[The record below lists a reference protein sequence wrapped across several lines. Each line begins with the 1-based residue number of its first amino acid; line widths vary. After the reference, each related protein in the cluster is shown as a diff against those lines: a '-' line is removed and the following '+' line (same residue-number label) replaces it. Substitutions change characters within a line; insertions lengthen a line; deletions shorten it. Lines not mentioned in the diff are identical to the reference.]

1 MTWCKRDLLATRGA
15 VWLLFLLGGA
25 MSGCAG
31 LPSDSD
37 VTRALDVQRLD
48 SPNAEIVSVRVR
60 DQGGG
65 LEVSG
70 RLQKRYAGRS
80 PIPGHLH
87 IEALDQ
93 NGVVLGQATTR
104 YHRLNPKLGS
114 STFSQFLDVR
124 AENVRTLRVVH
135 HQGPDES
142 SGIPVASAHR
152 DLLDSS
158 EPA

>member
-1 MTWCKRDLLATRGA
+1 MAWHKRDLLPTGRV
-15 VWLLFLLGGA
+15 VWLLLLLGGA
-25 MSGCAG
+25 VSGCAG

-48 SPNAEIVSVRVR
+48 SPNAQIVSVRVR

-80 PIPGHLH
+80 PIPGKLH
-87 IEALDQ
+87 IEALDR
-93 NGVVLGQATTR
+93 NGVVLGQDTTP
-104 YHRLNPKLGS
+104 YYRLNPKMGS

-124 AENVRTLRVVH
+124 AEDVRTLRVVH

-142 SGIPVASAHR
+142 SGIPLASAHG
-152 DLLDSS
+152 DHLDSP